1 MPMGEFSCSLKQKRK
16 SALHSV
22 PNPAMPA
29 LNPKEDIM
37 DPKPAPNT
45 DPEIPILMA
54 PGLRFNPIAATPC
67 F

>member
-16 SALHSV
+16 PALHSV

-45 DPEIPILMA
+45 DPEIPILVA
-54 PGLRFNPIAATPC
+54 PG
-67 F
+67 